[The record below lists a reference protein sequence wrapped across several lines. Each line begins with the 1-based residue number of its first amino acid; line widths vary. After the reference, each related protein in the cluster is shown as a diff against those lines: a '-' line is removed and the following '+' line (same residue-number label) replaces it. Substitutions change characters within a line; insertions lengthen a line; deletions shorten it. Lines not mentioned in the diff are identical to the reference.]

1 MPKAGAPRFPS
12 PIAPRPVPVAVTPE
26 LAWVLGRAFG
36 PVGGPWGEALDGG
49 AALELATRLGVVS
62 RIADRLGPERLR
74 DDLGGEAATEALAA
88 YRREAVAATR
98 LLALSRLVCSV
109 AAREGIR
116 IVPLKFAAL
125 CLSGAASPAWR
136 PAADVDVLV
145 ANEDAGRLV
154 AALAAEG
161 FLVSDGPAYA
171 HQHPPLHHPR
181 GGMLELH
188 RTIPGVRLAPG
199 SREAGLGDVI
209 GSGLTRE
216 LEDPAGGT
224 LPVPV
229 PALLAAHA
237 IAHGVYQ
244 HGLEPAAYP
253 PLRMLADLQDL
264 AASAGRG
271 ADEVLARA
279 LPLVA
284 AEVAAED
291 ARAAWALPGR
301 LAREGARAVLAD
313 AASPE
318 ACLLGHFLRG
328 ALDPEYARSLKL
340 RSISTLPSDRRG
352 PLGLLRQAWDAVA
365 LEPSQTRKLYG
376 ARTRAAHLAALALRP
391 FHLAVKLV
399 RYALA
404 SVRHSRQAR
413 GARLPRRGAPG

>member
-1 MPKAGAPRFPS
+1 MPKAGVARPPF
-12 PIAPRPVPVAVTPE
+12 PIAPRPVAVAVTPE

-36 PVGGPWGEALDGG
+36 PVGAPWGEALDGG
-49 AALELATRLGVVS
+49 AAVTLATRLGVVS
-62 RIADRLGPERLR
+62 RIADRWGPERLR
-74 DDLGGEAATEALAA
+74 DDLGPDAAEEAVST

-98 LLALSRLVCSV
+98 LLALARLVCRV

-116 IVPLKFAAL
+116 AVPLKFAAL
-125 CLSGAASPAWR
+125 CLSGAASPASR
-136 PAADVDVLV
+136 PAADVDLLV
-145 ANEDAGRLV
+145 ADEDAPRLV
-154 AALAAEG
+154 AALAADG

-171 HQHPPLHHPR
+171 HQHPPLLHPR

-188 RTIPGVRLAPG
+188 RTIPGVRLSPG
-199 SREAGLGDVI
+199 TGEA
-209 GSGLTRE
+209 R
-216 LEDPAGGT
+216 LEDVVREGLVREVAGEPGGDAF
-224 LPVPV
+224 LVPV

-237 IAHGVYQ
+237 LAHGIYQ

-264 AASAGRG
+264 ARSAAAEAEADVPA
-271 ADEVLARA
+271 ADEALAAA

-301 LAREGARAVLAD
+301 LAREGGRAVLTD
-313 AASPE
+313 PE
-318 ACLLGHFLRG
+318 SREARLLGHFLRG

-365 LEPSQTRKLYG
+365 LEPAQTRKLYG
-376 ARTRAAHLAALALRP
+376 AKTRTAHIAALALRP
-391 FHLAVKLV
+391 FHLAAKLV

-404 SVRHSRQAR
+404 AARQSRR
-413 GARLPRRGAPG
+413 ER